1 MMLAVNLMIARNP
14 YHLGV
19 VSLIVTLIIWSSYF
33 VALRSGAQSQLTH
46 FDMAVLRF
54 ILPAL
59 VLLPVLYRAR
69 SRILATKKRYLFG
82 IVSGAGLPFY
92 LLSVIASSKVQAVIG
107 SLLIPG
113 VTPIFVTM
121 IAVIFYR
128 ESLSIKRFIGLL
140 AVVVGVSL
148 LVSAELGS
156 ENPQIIGPL
165 LYLLAAV
172 LWAVYT
178 ISIRV
183 SALSSLEVAAIL
195 NVSAALMIAIS
206 LPFGAFNSNLTQV
219 SLQEIFPQLLIMGVF
234 CGLISVVTYSNAIK
248 SLGAELSACWGA
260 LTPVLVAVLAY
271 FLLSEQLSTSSLLA
285 MLIICSGVIC
295 ANIKRGVK
303 K

>member
-1 MMLAVNLMIARNP
+1 MLAVNLMIARNP

-148 LVSAELGS
+148 LVSAELSS

>member
-1 MMLAVNLMIARNP
+1 MLAVNLMIARNP

>member
-1 MMLAVNLMIARNP
+1 MLLAVNLMIARNP

-19 VSLIVTLIIWSSYF
+19 VSLIVTLIIWSTYF

-113 VTPIFVTM
+113 VTPVFVTM

-128 ESLSIKRFIGLL
+128 ESLSLKRFIGLL

-156 ENPQIIGPL
+156 DNPQVIGPL

-295 ANIKRGVK
+295 ANLKRGVK

>member
-33 VALRSGAQSQLTH
+33 VALRSGAQSQMTH

-69 SRILATKKRYLFG
+69 SRILATKKRYFFG

-128 ESLSIKRFIGLL
+128 ESLSIKRLIGLL

>member
-148 LVSAELGS
+148 LVSAELSS